1 MMNIMEAIEQTLP
14 SALVDKAT
22 IPADAEATVA
32 AKAENLTT
40 TLSKKSTDL
49 YWMWLSRRM

>member
-1 MMNIMEAIEQTLP
+1 MEAIEQTLP